1 MKLCRKTE
9 HFLDS
14 LDSVVDFSFLSFV
27 FHSKTN
33 KRLLIPADLAGVR
46 SFIQEQQVETRIIGG
61 YESWAHSWPWQVS
74 LQFVNMPA
82 CGGAIISPQWV
93 VSAAHCFKRCFK
105 QGVYILV
112 VGVSMIISH
121 RGYNTRTKENDV
133 SLLKLQKPL
142 VFNQFIRPIDIW
154 MSPLSPSRKCTITG
168 WGSTQENG
176 PRVQRLQEVNVTI
189 LPPEV
194 CNQYYLGRMRPSM
207 FCAGRDR
214 GGVDACQGDSGG
226 PLACFTGSR
235 FELAGLV
242 SWGIGCGRARRPGV
256 YTKLQQNVE
265 WIFRPHLTTFVING
279 AFSCP
284 FC

>member
-1 MKLCRKTE
+1 MTLTR
-9 HFLDS
+9 S
-14 LDSVVDFSFLSFV
+14 LI
-27 FHSKTN
+27 
-33 KRLLIPADLAGVR
+33 LI
-46 SFIQEQQVETRIIGG
+46 QVETRIIGG

-93 VSAAHCFKRCFK
+93 VSAAHCFKRCSVPA
-105 QGVYILV
+105 QPQCLGESAAAVTSESSIMI
-112 VGVSMIISH
+112 GVSMIISH

-168 WGSTQENG
+168 WGSTQESEL
-176 PRVQRLQEVNVTI
+176 RLQEVNVTI

-265 WIFRPHLTTFVING
+265 WISPVASYLTLQD
-279 AFSCP
+279 
-284 FC
+284 

>member
-1 MKLCRKTE
+1 MCVQLFIFVINLVLISYLLFITWPKISKISALQNADQKME
-9 HFLDS
+9 Q
-14 LDSVVDFSFLSFV
+14 FS
-27 FHSKTN
+27 K
-33 KRLLIPADLAGVR
+33 
-46 SFIQEQQVETRIIGG
+46 QQQVETRIIGG

-93 VSAAHCFKRCFK
+93 VSAAHFLAGKHDLENPHEPG
-105 QGVYILV
+105 QQV

-168 WGSTQENG
+168 WGSTQEI
-176 PRVQRLQEVNVTI
+176 QRLQEVNVTI

-265 WIFRPHLTTFVING
+265 WMDKKR
-279 AFSCP
+279 
-284 FC
+284 